1 MAKKCK
7 LTKNGETIYPCST
20 MDAIVHPTL
29 KVPSSKLIGEINV
42 SNLFPT
48 GGTNGTNK
56 YTLESAITKIPTDL
70 RIVGI
75 KCSFLDDAGDTESWE
90 YKGGTFTNTA
100 SWRECGGKKLAELEK
115 KIEGLSSNAKDTEYN
130 NALSGLRS
138 ANVQDAIDE
147 LCADYIRDFNESVE
161 STATQ
166 GIAYISDEIDTTSL
180 QEGDRI
186 VISLLGDAETVLG
199 RWGYGII
206 QGKINGQ
213 QSFTQIGLINYN
225 FVDKAFDLEN
235 KYDAIRLSLQ
245 QNQVLETGNI
255 VFNISLHDDVKSV
268 ITKKL
273 ESELN
278 KDIRPQVVGLKEE
291 FITESQTTRLGLD
304 LKNGD
309 KLYCKIKNVGTS
321 PLYTTLYSGNEVI
334 PQNIIINFRTISPNY
349 VTEYIV
355 TIDGLTEESPYVWFR
370 TGSVDDRA
378 EVSFILQKGLTDRT
392 DELEV
397 SVNKTSHAGRNGLS
411 SYIEMPLTMLKN
423 KIVDETN
430 RLIFAFNGDSIIG
443 SQLDDITKCDTYDTG
458 EFPPNLSKKI
468 MARMFWEKYRFSEE
482 DVTFRN
488 LRHPDW
494 IRNGF
499 NVDKSASTI
508 NFNEFEAYAPSS
520 TSDSA
525 EITLNVTKDS
535 WIKLVWGY
543 CNGGALN
550 INITKDGSP
559 FANDKVGNDEND
571 TRLYQYKIYKVTSG
585 TYKITITPDT
595 DKYDGC
601 RLWGCEYWSN
611 PRLDIVVGAYSGS
624 TATTQ
629 VKSMLNA
636 WYGENNKP
644 ALIITDLLFINDNS
658 LIKNGSET
666 IAEWKKANM
675 TLFNHA
681 KDAGIPVICYMYHN
695 LLVADVLRDIT
706 IPLARFIDCGKIN
719 MKFVYDNFIP
729 LEVWVR
735 EGDGLHLN
743 QLGNQR
749 YFEQLDNLFADDYVD
764 TPIPSHLIYTL

>member
-571 TRLYQYKIYKVTSG
+571 TRLYQYKIYKVNAERKS
-585 TYKITITPDT
+585 KVD
-595 DKYDGC
+595 D
-601 RLWGCEYWSN
+601 N
-611 PRLDIVVGAYSGS
+611 
-624 TATTQ
+624 TAKMQ
-629 VKSMLNA
+629 S
-636 WYGENNKP
+636 
-644 ALIITDLLFINDNS
+644 
-658 LIKNGSET
+658 IK
-666 IAEWKKANM
+666 W
-675 TLFNHA
+675 
-681 KDAGIPVICYMYHN
+681 
-695 LLVADVLRDIT
+695 
-706 IPLARFIDCGKIN
+706 
-719 MKFVYDNFIP
+719 
-729 LEVWVR
+729 
-735 EGDGLHLN
+735 
-743 QLGNQR
+743 LG
-749 YFEQLDNLFADDYVD
+749 V
-764 TPIPSHLIYTL
+764 